1 MQENQKKVVGF
12 KEVFCMKLVKTD
24 MLGACIICGQ
34 VKTGGYIDVSPVDYL
49 CLNCAK
55 EIAEVYNKN
64 FLEKPK
70 LENKQDFT
78 SKKR

>member
-1 MQENQKKVVGF
+1 
-12 KEVFCMKLVKTD
+12 MKLVKKD

-34 VKTGGYIDVSPVDYL
+34 VKSGGYIDVSPVDYL
-49 CLNCAK
+49 CLDCTR
-55 EIAEVYNKN
+55 EIAEVYNRN
-64 FLEKPK
+64 FLKKTK